1 MSLILISVAFAF
13 AGIFVA
19 YFVYVLNPG
28 SADGYARSLGG
39 VYRAIAGKFFVDE
52 AYDAAIVHPL
62 EQGSRAVLMNGFE
75 EVVVEGGVNATV
87 AISRW
92 SGGFLRLLQAGNI
105 RSYAVY
111 ILLGA
116 VIFLG
121 VMAANGGAR

>member
-1 MSLILISVAFAF
+1 
-13 AGIFVA
+13 
-19 YFVYVLNPG
+19 
-28 SADGYARSLGG
+28 

-62 EQGSRAVLMNGFE
+62 EQGSRSVLMNGFE

-87 AISRW
+87 AVTRW
-92 SGGFLRLLQAGNI
+92 GGGFLRLLQAGNI

-121 VMAANGGAR
+121 VMATNGGAR